1 MLWRRAR
8 QYTNILILN
17 FNFNLAGHQDETLA
31 DDNIKQFLLEC
42 KKWLSVYKNSKHECA
57 NYNCKS
63 RYKKGGVTGVLP
75 IWIVSLTFTSVGSL
89 SEKNISLAN
98 ARNVRLTTYR
108 IGSTPTF
115 LYFDL
120 YLNTVHAA
128 QGLFQYANYNR
139 WVLFPVVLVEMT
151 SFHLFNYKR
160 ITSAFRRIQQHDNHA
175 RGFGSSVGV

>member
-8 QYTNILILN
+8 QYTNVLILN

-75 IWIVSLTFTSVGSL
+75 IWIVSLTFTSVGPL

-98 ARNVRLTTYR
+98 ARNVRLYLPYR
-108 IGSTPTF
+108 QYTNLFIFRFVSQHCPRSTRF
-115 LYFDL
+115 
-120 YLNTVHAA
+120 
-128 QGLFQYANYNR
+128 
-139 WVLFPVVLVEMT
+139 
-151 SFHLFNYKR
+151 
-160 ITSAFRRIQQHDNHA
+160 I
-175 RGFGSSVGV
+175 SVCKL